1 VSELLKFL
9 FEQVTDPLT
18 LPIHPLLEWLVLWCI
33 NRLVYKCAYKIVGN
47 LYSAGYLDGS
57 EVGKLAHWFLRT
69 ICFFI
74 VLGTVRTLIVIVQFI
89 LNHWIAVTIGA
100 VLVSMAVIIGYVV
113 IKHKRNAVMK
123 EFM

>member
-1 VSELLKFL
+1 MSELLKFL

-69 ICFFI
+69 ICFF
-74 VLGTVRTLIVIVQFI
+74 VVWGTVRTLIAVVQFI
-89 LNHWIAVTIGA
+89 LNHWFVVIIGA
-100 VLVSMAVIIGYVV
+100 VLVGTAVTIGYVV
-113 IKHKRNAVMK
+113 IKHRRNIVIK
-123 EFM
+123 EHL